1 LGTTLYVSIDTSK
14 ATWNSSKD
22 RELWRLVSKSS
33 KTKDLDCKSHF
44 QTETCYFGMLT
55 RHRGSA
61 VRILVAN
68 GSISDGRRAI
78 DFAVPP
84 AFLLQQAAWLYER
97 HLDHVRAQMKKV
109 GGQTAPASSSID
121 NSHAKGSTSAMD
133 RRSISGPSGG
143 NIEQPLCKRL

>member
-1 LGTTLYVSIDTSK
+1 MGATSYVSINTSK

-22 RELWRLVSKSS
+22 RELWRYVSKSS
-33 KTKDLDCKSHF
+33 KTKDLDCESHI
-44 QTETCYFGMLT
+44 QTEACYFGMLT
-55 RHRGSA
+55 RHRGST
-61 VRILVAN
+61 VRVPVADS
-68 GSISDGRRAI
+68 SISDSRRAI

-84 AFLLQQAAWLYER
+84 TFLLQQAAWLYER